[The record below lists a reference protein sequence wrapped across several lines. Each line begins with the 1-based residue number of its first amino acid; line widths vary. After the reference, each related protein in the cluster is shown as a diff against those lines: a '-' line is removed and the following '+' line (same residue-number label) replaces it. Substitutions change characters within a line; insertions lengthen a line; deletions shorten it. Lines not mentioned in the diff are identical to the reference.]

1 MCTSFCLLV
10 LFDDK
15 VQLFNSLMSSQA
27 RLPERESQHA
37 GELERVG
44 REHRAALRTAA
55 ESAEAAS
62 AALRADL
69 DEERG
74 ALFAERDAAVEK
86 NRNYYQGSEDLQI
99 LINQPIKESLY
110 RSV

>member
-1 MCTSFCLLV
+1 M
-10 LFDDK
+10 
-15 VQLFNSLMSSQA
+15 QLFNSLITSQA
-27 RLPERESQHA
+27 RLTERESQHA
-37 GELERVG
+37 GELGRMG
-44 REHRAALRTAA
+44 REHCAALRAAA

-86 NRNYYQGSEDLQI
+86 NRNYYQGSKDHQKLMNQ
-99 LINQPIKESLY
+99 LIKDNNNMH
-110 RSV
+110 

>member
-1 MCTSFCLLV
+1 M
-10 LFDDK
+10 
-15 VQLFNSLMSSQA
+15 
-27 RLPERESQHA
+27 E
-37 GELERVG
+37 
-44 REHRAALRTAA
+44 REHRAALRAAA

-99 LINQPIKESLY
+99 LMNQPIKESLY

>member
-1 MCTSFCLLV
+1 M
-10 LFDDK
+10 
-15 VQLFNSLMSSQA
+15 QLFNSLMSSQA
-27 RLPERESQHA
+27 RLTERESQHA
-37 GELERVG
+37 GELGRVG
-44 REHRAALRTAA
+44 REHCAALRAAA

-86 NRNYYQGSEDLQI
+86 NRNYYQGSKDHQKLM
-99 LINQPIKESLY
+99 NQPIKDNNNMH
-110 RSV
+110 